1 MGAVVDYT
9 HAEAGMR
16 RLILIRDHMDVLCR
30 LFEGKAAPLL
40 AFHYGV
46 LRLAQFLDAYEG
58 FMGSLD
64 PRQRK
69 LVVCATGLIAD
80 VHKRRDALKNMR
92 NGWIAHPPDD
102 GLLAEDGSDYV
113 RRIGLPRDP
122 AAYYEML
129 LSTVVLI
136 DTVRAL
142 LPGIAKPAVEK
153 FNRSGATKH
162 ELRCVYPDLIA
173 QNIRSKLD
181 SVREEAERK
190 FPNVQWGSLLGAAG
204 ARLDQVGPG
213 SPGACTARRDGS
225 REGGAERQ

>member
-1 MGAVVDYT
+1 MVDYT

-16 RLILIRDHMDVLCR
+16 RLILIRSHMDVLCR
-30 LFEGKAAPLL
+30 LFEGGIAPSL

-64 PRQRK
+64 PRQQK
-69 LVVCATGLIAD
+69 LVACAAGLVSD
-80 VHKRRDALKNMR
+80 VHKRRDALKNVR

-113 RRIGLPRDP
+113 RRIGLPGDP

-129 LSTVVLI
+129 VCTVAFI
-136 DTVRAL
+136 DTAGAL
-142 LPGIAKPAVEK
+142 LPEIAEPTVEK
-153 FNRSGATKH
+153 FNRSSGAKPKFH
-162 ELRCVYPDLIA
+162 CIDLDQIA
-173 QNIRSKLD
+173 QNLRSKLD
-181 SVREEAERK
+181 SVRKEAEQK
-190 FPNVQWGSLLGAAG
+190 CPDMQWGSLLGAAG
-204 ARLDQVGPG
+204 VRLDQLGP
-213 SPGACTARRDGS
+213 SDPGAYAARGDGP